1 MDNHSYY
8 NKILT
13 DYLRAGQK
21 AYFYQVAEFSKELMK
36 QGVGYEVIMKSRLRA
51 VKKIN
56 KNKRVYLKKFIDKS
70 FTFFMEEITAYG
82 IEYKGYINSR
92 KEGYLAEIRE
102 LKSRLSRKLAMTDCY
117 DAMTSGCTYRKG
129 SSEEVLSSKK

>member
-1 MDNHSYY
+1 
-8 NKILT
+8 
-13 DYLRAGQK
+13 
-21 AYFYQVAEFSKELMK
+21 
-36 QGVGYEVIMKSRLRA
+36 VGYEVIMKSRLRA